1 MDPLK
6 TGDLIILKHVPA
18 SGTLAAG
25 YLLGDQSYHRV
36 GVQGQTEREALNF
49 EDYVFRMC
57 PMFSYRQR
65 NELNALLEARK
76 LEAENN
82 RRSRIGVSLPRDGS
96 LSLAANDNNNGGG
109 GSGGGAPS
117 TLGVGSTERTKESS
131 SPSAAAGAASPSFS
145 RVAQGSSTNSRSSII
160 TVAEE
165 RARTGETLLRQRV
178 EKEEA
183 ANAEYM
189 RQLESGAAKAIVKY
203 GDVCQLQHVQSGEFL
218 TVSEA
223 AATFDPDCRT
233 LLLDREGSSAA
244 YFRIM

>member
-36 GVQGQTEREALNF
+36 GVQEQTEREALNF

-82 RRSRIGVSLPRDGS
+82 RRARVGGASTPRDS
-96 LSLAANDNNNGGG
+96 SLAANDNNNGGG

-117 TLGVGSTERTKESS
+117 ALGVDSKERTKESS
-131 SPSAAAGAASPSFS
+131 SPSAAAAGASSPSG
-145 RVAQGSSTNSRSSII
+145 VARGSSTVSRSSIA
-160 TVAEE
+160 VAKE
-165 RARTGETLLRQRV
+165 RPTRTGETLLRQRV

-189 RQLESGAAKAIVKY
+189 RQLESGAAKAVVKY

-233 LLLDREGSSAA
+233 LLLDRQGSSAA

>member
-36 GVQGQTEREALNF
+36 GVQEQTEREALNF

-82 RRSRIGVSLPRDGS
+82 RRARVGASTPRDS
-96 LSLAANDNNNGGG
+96 SLAANDNNNGGG

-117 TLGVGSTERTKESS
+117 ALGVDSKERTKESS
-131 SPSAAAGAASPSFS
+131 SPSAAAAGASSPSG
-145 RVAQGSSTNSRSSII
+145 VARGSSTVSRSSSIA
-160 TVAEE
+160 VAKE
-165 RARTGETLLRQRV
+165 RPTRTGETLLRQRV

-189 RQLESGAAKAIVKY
+189 RQLESGAAKAVVKY

-233 LLLDREGSSAA
+233 LLLDRQGSSAA